1 MNADGELTCFDFLKE
16 GKRIL
21 SKQFVQTTE
30 NYS

>member
-16 GKRIL
+16 RSRIL